1 MRIAEVW
8 DVTLGRRMTYRLMKW
23 IVPDLIWNQQIYGT
37 VVQRYTTRN
46 TTWLDLGCGWRLL
59 GKDLEPIEDRLV
71 ASVRSVV
78 GCDPD
83 FHSVRKHR
91 NIRKRVVGSAEALPF
106 QDGSFDL
113 LTCNMVVEHLGDPE
127 KSFSEMV
134 RVLRPGGQIVIHTPN
149 LLNYA
154 VFLNHTVAR
163 WIPRKRVLA
172 LIRFA
177 DKREEDDI
185 FVTFYRANTVRRLL
199 RICQALGLKEESR
212 RILTPP
218 RPFFNFFA
226 PLAFIQILLMRLTM
240 SRYFQKFGA
249 TILMVLKYEPGARG
263 MQTQVAAD

>member
-1 MRIAEVW
+1 VTLAKLW
-8 DVTLGRRMTYRLMKW
+8 DVTLGRRMTHRLMKW
-23 IVPDLIWNQQIYGT
+23 IVPDLIWNQEIYGT
-37 VVQRYTTRN
+37 VVQRYATRN

-71 ASVRSVV
+71 ASVRSAV

-83 FHSVRKHR
+83 FHSVMKHR
-91 NIRKRVVGSAEALPF
+91 NLKKRVVGSAEVLPF
-106 QDGSFDL
+106 EDGSFDL
-113 LTCNMVVEHLGDPE
+113 LTCNMVVEHMGDPE

-163 WIPRKRVLA
+163 WIPRKRVRA

-177 DKREEDDI
+177 DMREEDDI

-199 RICQALGLKEESR
+199 QICQGLGLKEESR

-240 SRYFQKFGA
+240 SRYFRKFGA
-249 TILMVLKYEPGARG
+249 TILMVLRYEPAARG
-263 MQTQVAAD
+263 MQAQVAAD